1 MKLYTALL
9 YLIILDRKNEDYFNI
24 DTLVSANLDFFKIIC
39 LPYYT
44 YVVYEFPLA
53 ERSYT

>member
-39 LPYYT
+39 LSYYT